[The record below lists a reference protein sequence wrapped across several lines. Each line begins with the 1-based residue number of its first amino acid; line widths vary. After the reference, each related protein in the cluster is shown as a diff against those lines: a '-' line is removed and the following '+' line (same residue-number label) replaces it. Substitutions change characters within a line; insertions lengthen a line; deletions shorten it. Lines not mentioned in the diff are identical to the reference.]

1 MKSRPALGQI
11 GVLLILVLLCTGCGW
26 YSPKSGRTA
35 LVSSIGIPLME
46 NQTPEYGLA
55 EQLTS
60 GVTDGLIAENV
71 IDVVDPSRAAS
82 VLKATILT
90 YSRSAYTFD
99 AGENVQEYIVE
110 ITVRANLVSTDG
122 ETTIWDAPS
131 IRAWGVYAADS
142 ETEQDGQTRAIKKLT
157 EEILD
162 RTVKGW

>member
-1 MKSRPALGQI
+1 
-11 GVLLILVLLCTGCGW
+11 
-26 YSPKSGRTA
+26 
-35 LVSSIGIPLME
+35 ME
-46 NQTPEYGLA
+46 NQTTEYGLA

-60 GVTDGLIAENV
+60 GVTDGLIAENI

-82 VLKATILT
+82 ILKATILT

-110 ITVRANLVSTDG
+110 ITVRAGLVSADG

-131 IRAWGVYAADS
+131 IRAWGVYSASS
-142 ETEQDGQTRAIKKLT
+142 ETEQDGQIRAIEKLT
-157 EEILD
+157 QEILD